1 MRQFFFP
8 IVALLALAACSKVSS
23 IEEPGQAVTFEVA
36 NYAARTKADNVSLA
50 TEFNS
55 FHTYAIYH
63 STDTQNP
70 NQWFMQDVEVVAQG
84 GQTITKWAPA
94 RPYYWPKTGD
104 ISFYSYAGTR
114 TPDVYPQPGAETKM
128 VFGKDGATGTDL
140 TINAVPVA
148 AVADGNTTGAAATNS
163 TPADNILVA
172 DPAFKFKGNVDD
184 SYGVDAG
191 LNPKTGVPTLFH
203 HMLAKVRFQ
212 VILDAQNRDANTT
225 WTATIPAQKMIEVP
239 NQGSLV
245 VTYPAATTSG
255 TAPFTSAVWTLAS
268 QSSKGEV
275 LAKATTLEAKGG
287 VRNPAVGADPVN
299 LIAETEYVVIPQAFG
314 DFALHFKFDLKT
326 SYQASTGSPVQDLTE
341 TINLEDLY
349 PGLSMKA
356 FAPNANAWNWEA
368 NHIYT
373 YTITIKPNEE
383 VLFDPAV
390 VKWEEESYTYTY

>member
-23 IEEPGQAVTFEVA
+23 VEEPGQAVTFEVA

-184 SYGVDAG
+184 PYGVDKN
-191 LNPKTGVPTLFH
+191 LNPTTGVPTLFH

-212 VILDAQNRDANTT
+212 VILDAQNRDENTT

-287 VRNPAVGADPVN
+287 VRNPAAGADPVN